1 VLAKKLARFKY
12 QAATQNMNCPH
23 CQKEL
28 PENYGAVYCPFCGQN
43 LPAHSAAPLPAN
55 PPLPPVPVNWWIFFA
70 ILLAPAILALIGS
83 LLKVDGLSVG
93 SPLIG
98 GAIAGIVCGIL
109 LARRVGR
116 TTPTRIGLGFLFV
129 ALMGF
134 LSFALGFTGCMVG
147 GFKMNLH

>member
-1 VLAKKLARFKY
+1 
-12 QAATQNMNCPH
+12 MNCPH

-43 LPAHSAAPLPAN
+43 LPAHSAVSLPDN
-55 PPLPPVPVNWWIFFA
+55 PSLPPVSVNWWIFFT
-70 ILLAPAILALIGS
+70 ILLAPAVLALLGS
-83 LLKVDGLSVG
+83 LLKVGGLSVG

-98 GAIAGIVCGIL
+98 GSIAGIVCGIL

-116 TTPTRIGLGFLFV
+116 TTGARVGLGFLFV

-134 LSFALGFTGCMVG
+134 LSFALAFTGCMAG
-147 GFKMNLH
+147 GFTFNMH